1 MLSLETKKC
10 YTTLLLLFTP
20 KLESEKEKKNPA
32 ECAEDKTLS
41 IIYKS
46 SESQIL
52 WSLVQALS
60 SVHKN

>member
-1 MLSLETKKC
+1 MLSLETKKF

-20 KLESEKEKKNPA
+20 KLESEKEKKKNPA

-52 WSLVQALS
+52 
-60 SVHKN
+60 